1 MKRRATTNLE
11 LELHGGLSQGSNS
24 QSHTSH
30 GSQEEDVGT
39 TESNELIT
47 PKKTRG
53 PTRCA
58 NVVQHD
64 TKKNGLI
71 PLSVNEHGQPNGADE
86 KNFANY
92 LGTIARNGLAT
103 PLNYKNWRKV
113 PEIVKEDMWTTVRG
127 KFAVEEI
134 SKDWTLSSLG
144 HKWRD
149 WKSEI
154 KSNYYKIW
162 RTDKQRYAN
171 PPPSVE
177 EDQWDYLIRYWRIEA
192 AQVIHNVI

>member
-1 MKRRATTNLE
+1 MVADWWRIRDLHSGGCSVGIRLNKHGNKGLLALSRNIMKRRATINLE

-39 TESNELIT
+39 TESNELRP
-47 PKKTRG
+47 PKKTQG
-53 PTRCA
+53 STRCA

-92 LGTIARNGLAT
+92 LGTIARNGLAA
-103 PLNYKNWRKV
+103 PLNYKNWKKV
-113 PEIVKEDMWTTVRG
+113 PEIVKEDMWTMVRG
-127 KFAVEEI
+127 KFVVEEI
-134 SKDWTLSSLG
+134 SKDWTLSSFG
-144 HKWRD
+144 HK
-149 WKSEI
+149 
-154 KSNYYKIW
+154 
-162 RTDKQRYAN
+162 
-171 PPPSVE
+171 
-177 EDQWDYLIRYWRIEA
+177 
-192 AQVIHNVI
+192 

>member
-1 MKRRATTNLE
+1 MAVVADWWRIRDLHSGGCSVGIRNIMKRRATTNLE

-71 PLSVNEHGQPNGADE
+71 PLS
-86 KNFANY
+86 
-92 LGTIARNGLAT
+92 
-103 PLNYKNWRKV
+103 
-113 PEIVKEDMWTTVRG
+113 
-127 KFAVEEI
+127 
-134 SKDWTLSSLG
+134 SL
-144 HKWRD
+144 
-149 WKSEI
+149 E
-154 KSNYYKIW
+154 
-162 RTDKQRYAN
+162 
-171 PPPSVE
+171 
-177 EDQWDYLIRYWRIEA
+177 L
-192 AQVIHNVI
+192 